1 MSNPITTATDKV
13 RVELGTQNRSEAKAT
28 PTEVKDSISAKSDS
42 DEVTLSAAVEA
53 ALDKAE
59 FDSQKVEQI
68 KKMLADGE
76 YPLDSKKIAESF
88 HALEQLITDPS

>member
-28 PTEVKDSISAKSDS
+28 PTEVKDSISAKS

>member
-1 MSNPITTATDKV
+1 MSNPITTATDKM
-13 RVELGTQNRSEAKAT
+13 RVELGTQNKSQAKSN
-28 PTEVKDSISAKSDS
+28 PTEVKEHAVAKSDG
-42 DEVTLSAAVEA
+42 VTLSPEVEA

-68 KKMLADGE
+68 KKMLANGE
-76 YPLDSKKIAESF
+76 YPLDSRKIAESF

>member
-13 RVELGTQNRSEAKAT
+13 RVELGSQARSQAKSN
-28 PTEVKDSISAKSDS
+28 PTEIKESTSARSDQ
-42 DEVTLSAAVEA
+42 VTLSAEVEA
-53 ALDKAE
+53 ALEKAE
-59 FDSQKVEQI
+59 FDTQKVEQI

-88 HALEQLITDPS
+88 HALEQLITNPS

>member
-1 MSNPITTATDKV
+1 MSNPITTATDKM
-13 RVELGTQNRSEAKAT
+13 RVELGTQNRSQAKSN
-28 PTEVKDSISAKSDS
+28 PTEVRESPSAKN

-68 KKMLADGE
+68 KKMLANGE
-76 YPLDSKKIAESF
+76 YPLDAKKIAESF
-88 HALEQLITDPS
+88 HALERLMTDPS